1 MLYHRSQAKELI
13 HTVQIFLRGI
23 NVLQEI
29 ALEDK
34 KRNTMKAFVTG
45 ANGFTGSHLV
55 RSLIAR
61 GIEVVGLV
69 RAGSDRHRL
78 AGVPVEI
85 VTGDVGD
92 RAALNRGMAGADW
105 VFHTAAYVQLGI
117 VDGVRMHQIN
127 VDGTANVMAAAQA
140 AKVRKI
146 VYFSTIGIYGDTAGR
161 IVDESFVRR
170 QARFDSPYDRTK
182 YVAQQHV
189 NRLAQSGLPVVSV
202 MPSGIFGGDDPHF
215 GPVIRQF
222 LKGGLKVWAGGDRPT
237 GIVHVDDLVA
247 GAILAAEQAP
257 PGSHYILSAG
267 DLTTRDMF
275 ACLGRDAGLQ
285 PPAEAPRWLV
295 RLVGNLLDPVGQLLS
310 WQPPLSRERVRYIYD
325 RCVRVSSAKA
335 RRELGWQPRPVAQV
349 LADVV
354 REIQA
359 TPQP

>member
-1 MLYHRSQAKELI
+1 
-13 HTVQIFLRGI
+13 
-23 NVLQEI
+23 
-29 ALEDK
+29 
-34 KRNTMKAFVTG
+34 MKAFVTG

-55 RSLIAR
+55 RALVEQGVA
-61 GIEVVGLV
+61 VTGLV
-69 RAGSDRHRL
+69 RAGSDRRRL
-78 AGVPVEI
+78 AALPVEI

-92 RAALNRGMAGADW
+92 RGALDQGMAGADW
-105 VFHTAAYVQLGI
+105 VFHTAAYVELGI
-117 VDGVRMHQIN
+117 VDGVQMHRIN
-127 VDGTANVMAAAQA
+127 VDGTAHVMAAAQA
-140 AKVRKI
+140 ANVGKI
-146 VYFSTIGIYGDTAGR
+146 VHFSTIGIYGDTAGLV
-161 IVDESFVRR
+161 VDETFKRR
-170 QARFDSPYDRTK
+170 QAGFDSPYDRTK

-189 NRLAQSGLPVVSV
+189 DRLAKSGLPVVSV

-247 GAILAAEQAP
+247 GAILAAEQAT

-267 DLTTRDMF
+267 DLTTREMF
-275 ACLGRDAGLQ
+275 ACLGHDAGLQ

-295 RLVGNLLDPVGQLLS
+295 RLVGNLLDPIGQRFN

-335 RRELGWQPRPVAQV
+335 RRELGWQPRPVPQV

-359 TPQP
+359 TSEP